1 MPFLIYGAYG
11 YTGSLIA
18 RAAAEQGMTPTL
30 AGRDAARVRALAEEL
45 VLPYRVFDLNETEAL
60 YTAVEATQLVL
71 HCAGPFVHTAAPMV
85 EACLRTG
92 TDYLD
97 ITGEIDVF
105 EQIAARRAEA
115 QSAGAMLL
123 PGVGFDVVPTDCLA
137 AHLHQQ
143 LPDAIQLELAIFAQG
158 GISRGTA
165 TTAIEQL
172 GEGGQIRRKGALQRV
187 PTGWKIRTVDF
198 GRGPVEVITIPWGD
212 IATAYRSTGIPNI
225 TTYMRFPDWVQ
236 RVMHYG
242 GAWADRLPVGP
253 ARAFLKRRVQQGAA
267 GPTASEREQGES
279 VVWGEVLNEAGER
292 AAARLRGPE
301 TYTFT
306 VEAAL
311 AAVKRALEGARRPGF
326 QTPSTAFGADFVL
339 AIDGV
344 TRTAVPH

>member
-18 RAAAEQGMTPTL
+18 RAAIERGLTPTL
-30 AGRDAARVRALAEEL
+30 AGRDGTQVRALAEEL
-45 VLPYRVFDLNETEAL
+45 VLPYRIFDLDDTDAL
-60 YTAVEATQLVL
+60 DTAVEATQLVL
-71 HCAGPFVHTAAPMV
+71 HCAGPFIHTAAPMV

-105 EQIAARRAEA
+105 EQLAARDAEA
-115 QSAGAMLL
+115 QSADAMLL

-143 LPDAIQLELAIFAQG
+143 LPDAIQLELAIFARG
-158 GISRGTA
+158 EISRGTA

-172 GEGGQIRRKGALQRV
+172 GEGGKIRRNGTLQRV
-187 PTGWKIRTVDF
+187 PTGWKTRTVDF
-198 GRGPVEVITIPWGD
+198 GRGPVQVITIPWGD
-212 IATAYRSTGIPNI
+212 VATAYHSTGIPNI

-236 RVMHYG
+236 RVMHLG
-242 GAWADRLPVGP
+242 GSWADRLPIAP
-253 ARAFLKRRVQQGAA
+253 ARGFLKRRVQQGAP
-267 GPTASEREQGES
+267 GPTSEERERGES

-292 AAARLRGPE
+292 ATAHLHGPE

-306 VEAAL
+306 VRTAL
-311 AAVKRALEGARRPGF
+311 AAVERVISGSRRPGF
-326 QTPSTAFGADFVL
+326 QTPSTAFGPDFVL
-339 AIDGV
+339 TIDDV
-344 TRTAVPH
+344 TRR